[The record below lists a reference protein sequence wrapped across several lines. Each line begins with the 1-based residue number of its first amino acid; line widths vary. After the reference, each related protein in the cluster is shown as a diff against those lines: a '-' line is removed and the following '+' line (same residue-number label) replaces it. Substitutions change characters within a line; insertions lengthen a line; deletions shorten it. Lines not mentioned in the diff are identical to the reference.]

1 VFQGVDGV
9 KMSSVPRVGPFGGT
23 VNGPSRLALALGGL
37 VSVFAI
43 TTAAPAQAQFFFDY
57 GSYNRPYTV
66 KKPKVKKSKPAEAT
80 YDHGGIERGNTTKE
94 VVADR
99 KADGPLVITVSLR
112 RQRVSVWDRNGLMME
127 APISSGKLGTPT
139 PTGIFSILQ
148 KNRVHFS
155 NLYDSAPMPNMQRIT
170 WSGVAL
176 HAGAL
181 PGYPASHGCIRLPH
195 GFSKRLF
202 EVTQMGTRVIVAYDP
217 VRPESIQHEQLFAA
231 YPDGVPSMHALMPG
245 ETRVADA
252 SDSPRLGP
260 PREVGSVLGVSTAL
274 ASETPPGY
282 DAMINLRTQR
292 KAEMEKLAA
301 AVADAQAEKA
311 ATVAAAKDVMASLDG
326 RKVAVR
332 DARVEVNRLASALR
346 TAEQASRAANQKLA
360 KFSQGLVRKTGFTP
374 EDVARAAADEDRLE
388 TAALDLA
395 DAAEAAKVAH
405 ANGIA
410 ALTKAEAALIEA
422 DKARADAVEKVSA
435 ANVKLNQ
442 AVEADA
448 AAKRREAKRKLPVH
462 VFVSRKTQ
470 TLYVRQGYEP
480 ILETPVT
487 IEKPDQL
494 IGTHVF
500 TAMAVDPAKVDVT
513 WSVASIP
520 TQTAPVKY
528 SGSKKE
534 RMQAAAEAERAAAEL
549 RRSQTAQAA
558 LARIKVPD
566 DVRLQIEDVMKPG
579 SSLIISDNGLSNE
592 TGKFTDFIVPV
603 R

>member
-1 VFQGVDGV
+1 
-9 KMSSVPRVGPFGGT
+9 
-23 VNGPSRLALALGGL
+23 LALALGGL

-57 GSYNRPYTV
+57 GSYNRPYTA

-80 YDHGGIERGNTTKE
+80 YDHGSIERGNKTKE

-99 KADGPLVITVSLR
+99 KADGPLVVTVSLR

-148 KNRVHFS
+148 KNRVHYS

-245 ETRVADA
+245 ETQVADA
-252 SDSPRLGP
+252 SDTSRLGP

-282 DAMINLRTQR
+282 DAMINLRAQR

-326 RKVAVR
+326 RKVIVR

-395 DAAEAAKVAH
+395 DAVEAAKVAH
-405 ANGIA
+405 ANGVA

-422 DKARADAVEKVSA
+422 DKARAEAVEKVSA

-448 AAKRREAKRKLPVH
+448 AAKRREAKRKQPVH

>member
-1 VFQGVDGV
+1 
-9 KMSSVPRVGPFGGT
+9 MYSVPRVGLLGATAIRSTRWAIG
-23 VNGPSRLALALGGL
+23 VGGL
-37 VSVFAI
+37 VSAFAI
-43 TTAAPAQAQFFFDY
+43 ATAVPVQAQFLFDY

-66 KKPKVKKSKPAEAT
+66 KKQKAKRTKPAEAT
-80 YDHGGIERGNTTKE
+80 YDHGGIERGNKTKE
-94 VVADR
+94 VVAER
-99 KADGPLVITVSLR
+99 KPEGPLVITVSLR

-139 PTGIFSILQ
+139 PTGVFSVLQ
-148 KNRVHFS
+148 KNRVHYS

-176 HAGAL
+176 HAGVL

-217 VRPESIQHEQLFAA
+217 VRPETIEHDQLFAA
-231 YPDGVPSMHALMPG
+231 YPDGAPSMHALMPG
-245 ETRVADA
+245 GTRVADA
-252 SDSPRLGP
+252 SDNARDVSPQD
-260 PREVGSVLGVSTAL
+260 VGSIIGVSTAL
-274 ASETPPGY
+274 AAETPDGY
-282 DAMINLRTQR
+282 DAIANIRAQR
-292 KAEMEKLAA
+292 KAEIEKLGA
-301 AVADAQAEKA
+301 AVTEAQAEKA
-311 ATVAAAKDVMASLDG
+311 AVLDAAKAVLKDLDS
-326 RKVAVR
+326 RKVALR
-332 DARVEVNRLASALR
+332 DARVTANRLAADAR
-346 TAEQASRAANQKLA
+346 KAEQAARAANDKLT
-360 KFSQGLVRKTGFTP
+360 KFSNTLVRKTGFTP
-374 EDVARAAADEDRLE
+374 EDLARAAEEEDRLE

-395 DAAEAAKVAH
+395 DAAEAAR
-405 ANGIA
+405 A
-410 ALTKAEAALIEA
+410 AQAKGADALAAAEAALIAAE
-422 DKARADAVEKVSA
+422 KTRTDAVSKVSA

-442 AVEADA
+442 AIEADA
-448 AAKRREAKRKLPVH
+448 TAKRREAKRKLPVH
-462 VFVSRKTQ
+462 VFISRKTQ
-470 TLYVRQGYEP
+470 KLYVRQGYEP

-487 IEKPDQL
+487 IEKPDDL

-500 TAMAVDPAKVDVT
+500 TALDVDPAKADVT

-520 TQTAPVKY
+520 THVSAAKF

-549 RRSQTAQAA
+549 RRSQTAHAA

>member
-1 VFQGVDGV
+1 
-9 KMSSVPRVGPFGGT
+9 MYSVPRVSILGVIGS
-23 VNGPSRLALALGGL
+23 NRWALAAGGV
-37 VSVFAI
+37 VSAFAI
-43 TTAAPAQAQFFFDY
+43 ATAAPAQAQYLFDY

-66 KKPKVKKSKPAEAT
+66 KKQKAKRPKPAEAT
-80 YDHGGIERGNTTKE
+80 FERGKSTKE
-94 VVADR
+94 VVAER
-99 KADGPLVITVSLR
+99 KPEGPLVITVSLR
-112 RQRVSVWDRNGLMME
+112 RQRVSVWDRSGLMME
-127 APISSGKLGTPT
+127 APISSGKVGTPT
-139 PTGIFSILQ
+139 PTGVFSILQ

-202 EVTQMGTRVIVAYDP
+202 DVTQMGTRVIVANDP
-217 VRPESIQHEQLFAA
+217 VRPETIEHDRLFAA
-231 YPDGVPSMHALMPG
+231 YPDGLPSMHALMPG
-245 ETRVADA
+245 GTRVADA
-252 SDSPRLGP
+252 SDSTREGS
-260 PREVGSVLGVSTAL
+260 PREVGSIIGVSTAL
-274 ASETPPGY
+274 AAETPDGF
-282 DAMINLRTQR
+282 DAIATMRAQR
-292 KAEMEKLAA
+292 KAEMDKLAV
-301 AVADAQAEKA
+301 AVTEAQAEKA
-311 ATVAAAKDVMASLDG
+311 AVVDAAKSVLKDLESRKAALREARVAANQLAG
-326 RKVAVR
+326 
-332 DARVEVNRLASALR
+332 DARK
-346 TAEQASRAANQKLA
+346 AEQAARSANDKLT
-360 KFSQGLVRKTGFTP
+360 KFSKSLVRKTAFTP
-374 EDVARAAADEDRLE
+374 EDVTRAAEEEDRLE

-395 DAAEAAKVAH
+395 DAAEAAR
-405 ANGIA
+405 A
-410 ALTKAEAALIEA
+410 AQAKGADALAAAEAALIAAEKTRTEA
-422 DKARADAVEKVSA
+422 VNKVSA

-442 AVEADA
+442 ALEADA

-462 VFVSRKTQ
+462 VFISRKTQ
-470 TLYVRQGYEP
+470 KLYVRQGYEP

-487 IEKPDQL
+487 IEKPDDL

-500 TAMAVDPAKVDVT
+500 TALEVDPGKADVT

-520 TQTAPVKY
+520 TNVSAAKF

-592 TGKFTDFIVPV
+592 TGKFTEFIVPV

>member
-1 VFQGVDGV
+1 
-9 KMSSVPRVGPFGGT
+9 MSSVPRIGKFSPIASGAGCW
-23 VNGPSRLALALGGL
+23 GLAVGGL

-43 TTAAPAQAQFFFDY
+43 ATAVPAHAQFYFDY
-57 GSYNRPYTV
+57 GSYNRPYAV
-66 KKPKVKKSKPAEAT
+66 KKPKVKRSTPVEAT
-80 YDHGGIERGNTTKE
+80 YDHGGIERGNKTKE

-99 KADGPLVITVSLR
+99 KADGPLVVTVSLR

-217 VRPESIQHEQLFAA
+217 VRPETIEHEQLFAA
-231 YPDGVPSMHALMPG
+231 YPEGSPSMHALVPG

-252 SDSPRLGP
+252 SDSSRSGP
-260 PREVGSVLGVSTAL
+260 PREVGSVIGVSTAL
-274 ASETPPGY
+274 ASETP
-282 DAMINLRTQR
+282 AEVEAIAALRAQR
-292 KAEMEKLAA
+292 AADMEKLAA
-301 AVADAQAEKA
+301 AVVDAQGEKA
-311 ATVAAAKDVMASLDG
+311 AVVAAAQDVVKTLEG
-326 RKVAVR
+326 RKLALR
-332 DARVEVNRLASALR
+332 DARVAVNSLADDAR
-346 TAEQASRAANQKLA
+346 KAEQAARAANDKLT
-360 KFSQGLVRKTGFTP
+360 KFSQSLVRKTGFTP
-374 EDVARAAADEDRLE
+374 EDVERAAAQEDQLE

-395 DAAEAAKVAH
+395 DAALAAK
-405 ANGIA
+405 A
-410 ALTKAEAALIEA
+410 AQAKGADALSAAEAALIEA
-422 DKARADAVEKVSA
+422 DTLRAAAVAKVSA
-435 ANVKLNQ
+435 VNIKLNQ

-448 AAKRREAKRKLPVH
+448 AAKRREAKRKEPVH
-462 VFVSRKTQ
+462 VFISRKTQ
-470 TLYVRQGYEP
+470 KLYVRQGYEP
-480 ILETPVT
+480 ILEAPVV
-487 IEKPDQL
+487 IEKPDDL
-494 IGTHVF
+494 LGTHVF
-500 TAMAVDPAKVDVT
+500 TALPPETATGDVS

-520 TQTAPVKY
+520 TQGPSVKF
-528 SGSKKE
+528 SGSKTE
-534 RMQAAAEAERAAAEL
+534 RKQAAAEAERVAAEL

-558 LARIKVPD
+558 LGRIKMPD